1 MVFQS
6 RRVDATRERDVPERY
21 PNRIE
26 FSEVSFGE
34 VSVDVRLG
42 RRLDCLAR
50 GRRGRGRTRASVR
63 SSLERDDDGDD
74 GEEGGGGAHAP
85 SLDPAV
91 ARAFEAYDHAFTV
104 CDATRPDC
112 PIVYASDGFMRLT
125 QYEAEEVIGHN
136 CRFLQGEKTNEDH
149 VREVR
154 EATRRGDRLSVR
166 LLNYKK
172 MERRFGIISSSRP

>member
-1 MVFQS
+1 MCFFTS

-42 RRLDCLAR
+42 RSLDCLAR
-50 GRRGRGRTRASVR
+50 GRLGGEGERARRFVR
-63 SSLERDDDGDD
+63 VWSAMTTETTVKRVA
-74 GEEGGGGAHAP
+74 GGAHAP

-112 PIVYASDGFMRLT
+112 PIVY
-125 QYEAEEVIGHN
+125 
-136 CRFLQGEKTNEDH
+136 
-149 VREVR
+149 VRERWVHEADAVR
-154 EATRRGDRLSVR
+154 SGGGDRT
-166 LLNYKK
+166 
-172 MERRFGIISSSRP
+172 